1 MLAAALALA
10 GLAAHRADAQTTS
23 VWGGPSLAS
32 RIQLYDA
39 LLVDARGDQAGA
51 VDRYEKLSRTL
62 SDTDPTLADA
72 LYWLGLGEWEL
83 GRVPEARR
91 ALLDGIRT
99 GGCPTCRDLLEAI
112 ELDAASITTIPA
124 AIGFES
130 GNHTVFH
137 PWRVQQLGSIGVG
150 VGPAGDAAL
159 EWTTLAR
166 PGDPDRLVIGLRTP
180 TPAPVAFAF
189 DVWSV
194 GLDAVLDVVAE
205 DDDGRQWSL
214 AQPIEVPRGPKTR
227 VWVPLAA
234 LVPVAGPAQADAPPA
249 RSVAPAHLVSLS
261 IVDRTALRRSGP
273 NDLWIDDLALK

>member
-1 MLAAALALA
+1 MFGPSLGSALTLAGFAAGPAAAQTA
-10 GLAAHRADAQTTS
+10 G
-23 VWGGPSLAS
+23 VWGGTSLAS

-51 VDRYEKLSRTL
+51 VDQYEKLSRTL

-72 LYWLGLGEWEL
+72 LYWLGLGQWEL
-83 GRVPEARR
+83 GHVPEARR

-99 GGCPTCRDLLEAI
+99 GGCPMCRDLLEAI
-112 ELDAASITTIPA
+112 ELDAASIRAIPT

-166 PGDPDRLVIGLRTP
+166 PGDPDRLVIGLGTP
-180 TPAPVAFAF
+180 TPPPTAFAF
-189 DVWSV
+189 DVWSTA
-194 GLDAVLDVVAE
+194 LDAVLDVVAE

-214 AQPIEVPRGPKTR
+214 EAYVEVPRGPKTH
-227 VWVPLAA
+227 VWVPLAS
-234 LVPVAGPAQADAPPA
+234 LVPTDAPPDRA
-249 RSVAPAHLVSLS
+249 LAPSELVSLS
-261 IVDRTALRRSGP
+261 IVDRTALKRSGP
-273 NDLWIDDLALK
+273 NDLWIDDLELK